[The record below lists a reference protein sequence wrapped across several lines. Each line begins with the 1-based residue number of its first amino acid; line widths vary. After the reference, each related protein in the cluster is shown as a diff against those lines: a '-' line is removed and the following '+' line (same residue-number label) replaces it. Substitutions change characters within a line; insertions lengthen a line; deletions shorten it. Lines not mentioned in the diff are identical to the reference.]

1 VRDTD
6 KNWTYEGAAFC
17 TAATSSSS
25 TTPVYRFWSDKFGK
39 HFYTS
44 NAAESQNLQKNDKN
58 WTYEGVALY
67 APK

>member
-1 VRDTD
+1 
-6 KNWTYEGAAFC
+6 
-17 TAATSSSS
+17 
-25 TTPVYRFWSDKFGK
+25 VYRFWSDKFGK